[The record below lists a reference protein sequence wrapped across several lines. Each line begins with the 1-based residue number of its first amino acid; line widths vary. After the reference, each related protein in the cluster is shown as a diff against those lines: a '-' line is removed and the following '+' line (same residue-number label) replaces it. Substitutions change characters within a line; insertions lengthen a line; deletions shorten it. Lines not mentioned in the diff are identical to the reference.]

1 MKVVVL
7 GAGLAGVPTAYFL
20 AKEGHEVVVIDRQP
34 SAALETSYANGSLL
48 CLGHAYPWASPAA
61 PGVLLKSLVRRDQ
74 ALRLSLRFNP
84 RMWAWMIEFLTQC
97 TSARADRN
105 AASRLRLG
113 TYSQEVMKKVVEDT
127 GFDFFQTSKGLLYLY
142 RTEHAMA
149 EGVRQMRVL
158 ERNGL
163 EIRIVD
169 AGQVAL
175 LEPALAP
182 VAHKLLGGVYVPTD
196 GTGDARLF
204 TAELARVTESQG
216 VRYLY
221 NTEVKSIE
229 VERGAA
235 RAVHTSEGKIE
246 ADAIVVAMGS
256 YSAPILRKYGIRN
269 NVFPVKGYSL
279 TVPITNPSEA
289 PAMGGLDE
297 DNLLAFSVLGNRL
310 RLTATAEFKGFDVS
324 HQPSDFRYM
333 TQAAQDLFPTIGDY
347 SKAEMWSGLRP
358 ATPTGTPCWAK
369 PKCQIS
375 MCVLGA
381 DRWAGP
387 WHVGWERSSRIQC
400 AAAARTSTLPA

>member
-1 MKVVVL
+1 
-7 GAGLAGVPTAYFL
+7 
-20 AKEGHEVVVIDRQP
+20 
-34 SAALETSYANGSLL
+34 
-48 CLGHAYPWASPAA
+48 
-61 PGVLLKSLVRRDQ
+61 
-74 ALRLSLRFNP
+74 
-84 RMWAWMIEFLTQC
+84 
-97 TSARADRN
+97 
-105 AASRLRLG
+105 
-113 TYSQEVMKKVVEDT
+113 
-127 GFDFFQTSKGLLYLY
+127 
-142 RTEHAMA
+142 MA

-256 YSAPILRKYGIRN
+256 YSAQSCVNMAYEITSFLSKVTRSQFRSPTHPKPQQWEASTRTTCWR
-269 NVFPVKGYSL
+269 SL
-279 TVPITNPSEA
+279 SW
-289 PAMGGLDE
+289 
-297 DNLLAFSVLGNRL
+297 
-310 RLTATAEFKGFDVS
+310 ATGC
-324 HQPSDFRYM
+324 
-333 TQAAQDLFPTIGDY
+333 G
-347 SKAEMWSGLRP
+347 
-358 ATPTGTPCWAK
+358 
-369 PKCQIS
+369 
-375 MCVLGA
+375 
-381 DRWAGP
+381 
-387 WHVGWERSSRIQC
+387 
-400 AAAARTSTLPA
+400 